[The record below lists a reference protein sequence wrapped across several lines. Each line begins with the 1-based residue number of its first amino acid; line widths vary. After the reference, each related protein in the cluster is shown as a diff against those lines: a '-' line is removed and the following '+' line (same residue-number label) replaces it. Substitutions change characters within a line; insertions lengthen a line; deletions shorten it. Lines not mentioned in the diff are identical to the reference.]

1 MKYPKID
8 KKELDTINKKRF
20 TNLYQTIL
28 NQIEFDNNE
37 NDMNLTKG
45 DMEIIAWNTS
55 TMIISQ
61 PY

>member
-20 TNLYQTIL
+20 TNIYQTIL
-28 NQIEFDNNE
+28 NQIEFDNDE